1 MACSR
6 VNFMLCLSFNSSHL
20 LLFFQNNDLL
30 IIYVYRGPNVC
41 YRHVQKVMEP
51 EEYALYAYT

>member
-1 MACSR
+1 
-6 VNFMLCLSFNSSHL
+6 MLCLSFDSSHL

-30 IIYVYRGPNVC
+30 IVSVYGGPNVC
-41 YRHVQKVMEP
+41 YRHVQKVMKL